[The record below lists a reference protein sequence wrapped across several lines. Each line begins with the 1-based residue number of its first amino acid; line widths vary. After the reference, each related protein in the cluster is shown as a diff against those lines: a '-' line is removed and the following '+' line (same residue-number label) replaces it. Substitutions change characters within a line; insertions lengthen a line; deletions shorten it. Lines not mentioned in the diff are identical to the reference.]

1 MSMARLYGK
10 GYTRQDLARRTGLM
24 EQVAGVRLFELAD
37 GWGRGVRAASLR
49 TGSGFSAT
57 ILIDRGLDIYDA
69 DFCGAALAWVSPT
82 GPKHP
87 AFFEEPGYGWL
98 RSFYGGLCITCGVTN
113 AGAPSVDQGEPLGL
127 HGRFSHSPASNLNYG
142 GYWQG
147 DDYIIFI
154 EGEVRQ
160 ARVFNENLLVRRRIE
175 AVAGHSALTI
185 EDTVSNEGFQS
196 QPHMML
202 YHINLG
208 FPVVDNDSRL
218 ITPARSVIP
227 RDDVARPG
235 IQEYDRFTDPIPG
248 YREQVFYHDMQADDS
263 GHVTVAVVNP
273 GFNSPGFNSPGFNG
287 GQGLGVYVRY
297 RQRELP
303 RFIEWKMTGEDVYTV
318 GLEPA
323 NCLVEGRAKE
333 RERSVLQFLAPGE
346 KRIYHVE
353 IGIAG
358 ELLA

>member
-1 MSMARLYGK
+1 MARLYGK
-10 GYTRQDLARRTGLM
+10 DYTHQELARRTGLM

-37 GWGRGVRAASLR
+37 GWGRGGRAASLR

-57 ILIDRGLDIYDA
+57 ILVDRGLDIYDA
-69 DFCGAALAWVSPT
+69 DFRGAALAWVSPI

-98 RSFYGGLCITCGVTN
+98 RGFYGGLCITCGVTN

-127 HGRFSHSPASNLNYG
+127 HGRFSNSPASNVNYG

-147 DDYIIFI
+147 DDYIVFI
-154 EGEVRQ
+154 EGEIRQ
-160 ARVFNENLLVRRRIE
+160 ARVFNENLLVHRRIE
-175 AVAGHSALTI
+175 AVAGASALTI

-208 FPVVDNDSRL
+208 FPVVDNGSRL
-218 ITPARSVIP
+218 ITPARSVTP
-227 RDDVARPG
+227 RDDIARPG
-235 IQEYDRFTDPIPG
+235 IKEYDRFTDPIPG
-248 YREQVFYHDMQADDS
+248 YSEQVFYHDMQADDS
-263 GHVTVAVVNP
+263 GHVTAAIVNP
-273 GFNSPGFNSPGFNG
+273 GFDDGK
-287 GQGLGVYVRY
+287 GLGVYVRY

-333 RERSVLQFLAPGE
+333 RERGFLQFLAPGE
-346 KRIYHVE
+346 KRTYHVE
-353 IGIAG
+353 IGVVG
-358 ELLA
+358 KMPDLT